1 MASRKKADPA
11 WWKAMYDR
19 IIKGGS
25 VVDGTGAPPFTADV
39 AIQDG
44 RIAEIGRIAAP
55 ARETIDAEGLLV
67 TPGWVDIHS
76 HYDGQVTWDSQLAP
90 SFWHGVTTVLM
101 GNCGV
106 GFAPVRPDKHDF
118 LIGLMEGVEDI
129 PGTALSEGINW
140 EWESFPEYL
149 DALDRKRW
157 ALDVAAQ
164 LPHGALRAYVMGERA
179 GRKEPANAADIA
191 EMVRLTTE
199 AQDAGSFGF
208 STSRTVFH
216 KAVDGVPVPG
226 TYAEQDEIFAIAE
239 ALAKSGHGVLEVAPT
254 TPDESSE
261 APATELAWMADV
273 SARTGC
279 PVTFLCLQHNLRPDW
294 WRTQLE
300 FCDRAR
306 TRGAVVVPQVFCRA
320 ISVMLGLR
328 SKFHPF
334 IRGKT
339 FQSLRDLPF
348 DEMARRLRAD
358 PELRRRMAH
367 EGVANVYG
375 ADDPSDPFAGQMN
388 LDWAKVYALGN
399 PPNYEPDPS
408 QSIAAIAARQARDP
422 REVLL
427 DILLEDDGESFIQ
440 YPFMGFADGSLE
452 PVFHMLSNPHSI
464 PGAADGG
471 AHVATICDGGIP
483 TFMLT
488 HWVRDRVAGERFPI
502 EYIVK
507 KQTADTAA
515 LYGFADRGMI
525 KPGLKADL
533 NIIDFDRLGFD
544 PPRMIRDLPA
554 GGPRL
559 MQKAR
564 GYVATLVSGEI
575 IQRDGED
582 TGLRPGKLV
591 RSRRRA

>member
-1 MASRKKADPA
+1 
-11 WWKAMYDR
+11 MYDR
-19 IIKGGS
+19 IIKGGTI
-25 VVDGTGAPPFTADV
+25 VDGTGVRPFVADV
-39 AIQDG
+39 AILDG
-44 RIAEIGRIAAP
+44 RIAEIGTITAP
-55 ARETIDAEGLLV
+55 ARDTIDATGLLV
-67 TPGWVDIHS
+67 TPGWVDVHS

-106 GFAPVRPDKHDF
+106 GFAPCRPDRRDF

-129 PGTALSEGINW
+129 PGTALAEGIKW
-140 EWESFPEYL
+140 EWESFPQYL
-149 DALDRKRW
+149 DALDRKSW

-164 LPHGALRAYVMGERA
+164 MPHGALRAYVMGDRA
-179 GRKEPANAADIA
+179 GRKEPATAADIA
-191 EMVRLTTE
+191 EMVRLTAE

-216 KAVDGVPVPG
+216 KALDGVPVPG
-226 TYAEQDEIFAIAE
+226 TYAEQDEIYAIAE
-239 ALAKSGHGVLEVAPT
+239 TLARSGHGVLEVAPT

-261 APATELAWMADV
+261 APATELAWMAEV
-273 SARTGC
+273 SAKTGI
-279 PVTFLCLQHNLRPDW
+279 PITFLCLQHNQRPDW
-294 WRTQLE
+294 WKVQLDY
-300 FCDRAR
+300 CDAARAR
-306 TRGAVVVPQVFCRA
+306 GANVVPQVFCRA

-334 IRGKT
+334 IRGAT
-339 FQSLRDLPF
+339 FKSLQSLPF
-348 DEMARRLRAD
+348 AEMVRRLKTD
-358 PELRRRMAH
+358 PELRRRMAL

-388 LDWAKVYALGN
+388 LAWDKVYALSN
-399 PPNYEPDPS
+399 PPNYEPTPD
-408 QSIAAIAARQARDP
+408 QSIGAIAAAQGRDP

-427 DILLEDDGESFIQ
+427 DILLEDEGESFIQ
-440 YPFMGFADGSLE
+440 YPFMGFANGDLG
-452 PVFHMLSNPHSI
+452 PVYDMLANAHSI

-488 HWVRDRVAGERFPI
+488 HWVRDRTAGARFPI

-515 LYGFADRGMI
+515 LYGFDDRGMI
-525 KPGLKADL
+525 KPGLRADL
-533 NIIDFDRLGFD
+533 NIIDFDHLGFD
-544 PPRMIRDLPA
+544 PPRMIHDLPA

-559 MQKAR
+559 MQKAT
-564 GYVATLVSGEI
+564 GYVATLVNGEI
-575 IQRDGED
+575 IQQNGED
-582 TGLRPGKLV
+582 TGRRPGKLV
-591 RSRRRA
+591 RSRRKV

>member
-1 MASRKKADPA
+1 
-11 WWKAMYDR
+11 MYDT
-19 IIKGGS
+19 IIKGGT
-25 VVDGTGAPPFTADV
+25 VVNGTGAKPFIADI

-44 RIAEIGRIAAP
+44 RIAEVGKITAP
-55 ARETIDAEGLLV
+55 ARETIEADGLLV
-67 TPGWVDIHS
+67 TPGWVDVHS

-106 GFAPVRPDKHDF
+106 GFAPVHPDKHDF

-129 PGTALSEGINW
+129 PGTALAEGINW

-149 DALDRKRW
+149 NALDGKRW
-157 ALDVAAQ
+157 ALDIAAQ
-164 LPHGALRAYVMGERA
+164 LPHGALRAYVMGDRA
-179 GRKEPANAADIA
+179 GRKEPATADDIA
-191 EMVRLTTE
+191 EMVRLTAE

-226 TYAEQDEIFAIAE
+226 TYAEQQELYAIAE
-239 ALAKSGHGVLEVAPT
+239 TLARSGHGVLEVAPT
-254 TPDESSE
+254 TPDESSD

-273 SARTGC
+273 SAKTGC
-279 PVTFLCLQHNLRPDW
+279 PITFLCLQHNQRPDW
-294 WRTQLE
+294 WKVQLD

-306 TRGAVVVPQVFCRA
+306 ERGAVVVPQVFCRA

-334 IRGKT
+334 IRGAT
-339 FQSLRDLPF
+339 FKSLQHLPF
-348 DEMARRLRAD
+348 EEMVRQLKAD
-358 PELRRRMAH
+358 PELRRRMAL

-375 ADDPSDPFAGQMN
+375 AGDPSDPFAGQMD
-388 LDWAKVYALGN
+388 LAWDKVYALGN
-399 PPNYEPDPS
+399 PPVYEPSPEL
-408 QSIAAIAARQARDP
+408 SIAAIAARQSRDP

-427 DILLEDDGESFIQ
+427 DILLEDGGESFIQ
-440 YPFMGFADGSLE
+440 YPFMGYADGSLE
-452 PVFHMLSNPHSI
+452 PVYHMLANRYAI

-488 HWVRDRVAGERFPI
+488 HWVRDRTAGERFPI

-515 LYGFADRGMI
+515 LYGFNDRGMV
-525 KPGLKADL
+525 KPGLRADL

-544 PPRMIRDLPA
+544 PPRMIHDLPA

-559 MQKAR
+559 MQKAT
-564 GYVATLVSGEI
+564 GYVATLVAGQV
-575 IQRDGED
+575 IQRDGVD
-582 TGLRPGKLV
+582 TGARPGKLV
-591 RSRRRA
+591 RSGRGGVT

>member
-1 MASRKKADPA
+1 
-11 WWKAMYDR
+11 MYDR
-19 IIKGGS
+19 IIKGGT
-25 VVDGTGAPPFTADV
+25 VVDGSGDKPFTADV
-39 AIQDG
+39 ALKDGCIAEVG
-44 RIAEIGRIAAP
+44 RITAT
-55 ARETIDAEGLLV
+55 ARETVDADGLIV

-106 GFAPVRPDKHDF
+106 GFAPARRDKHDF
-118 LIGLMEGVEDI
+118 LISLMEGVEDI

-149 DALDRKRW
+149 DALDRKSW
-157 ALDVAAQ
+157 GLDVAAQ
-164 LPHGALRAYVMGERA
+164 MPHGALRAYVMGDRA
-179 GRKEPANAADIA
+179 GRKEAATADDIA

-199 AQDAGSFGF
+199 AQAAGSFGF

-216 KAVDGVPVPG
+216 RSSDGVPVPG
-226 TYAEQDEIFAIAE
+226 TYAEADEVYAIAE

-254 TPDESSE
+254 TPDESSD
-261 APATELAWMADV
+261 APQTELDWMADV

-279 PVTFLCLQHNLRPDW
+279 PITFLCLQHNQRPDW
-294 WRTQLE
+294 WLHQLD

-306 TRGAVVVPQVFCRA
+306 DRGAVVVPQVFCRA

-328 SKFHPF
+328 SRFHPF
-334 IRGKT
+334 IRGAT
-339 FQSLRDLPF
+339 FKSLKDLPF
-348 DEMARRLRAD
+348 AEMVRRLGED
-358 PELRRRMAH
+358 PELRRRMAL

-388 LDWAKVYALGN
+388 LEWDKVYALGN
-399 PPNYEPDPS
+399 PPVYEPTPQ
-408 QSIAAIAARQARDP
+408 QSIAAIASSQGRDP
-422 REVLL
+422 REVVL
-427 DILLEDDGESFIQ
+427 DIMLEDSGESFIQ
-440 YPFMGFADGSLE
+440 YPFMGFANGDLG
-452 PVFHMLSNPHSI
+452 PVQAMLKNPHSV

-471 AHVATICDGGIP
+471 AHVSTICDGGIP

-488 HWVRDRVAGERFPI
+488 HWVRDRTAGERFPL

-507 KQTADTAA
+507 KQTSDTAA
-515 LYGFADRGMI
+515 LYGLHDRGLV

-533 NIIDFDRLGFD
+533 NLIDFAALGFD
-544 PPRMIRDLPA
+544 PPRMIHDLPA

-559 MQKAR
+559 MQKAT
-564 GYVATLVSGEI
+564 GYAATLVSGEV
-575 IQRDGED
+575 IQRNGED
-582 TGLRPGKLV
+582 MGARPGKLV
-591 RSRRRA
+591 RSRRGGVV

>member
-1 MASRKKADPA
+1 
-11 WWKAMYDR
+11 MYDR
-19 IIKGGS
+19 IIKGGTI
-25 VVDGTGAPPFTADV
+25 VDGSGALQFTGDV

-44 RIAEIGRIAAP
+44 RIAEIGRVTAP
-55 ARETIDAEGLLV
+55 ARETIDAAGLLV

-106 GFAPVRPDKHDF
+106 GFAPVRPDQHDF

-129 PGTALSEGINW
+129 PGTALSEGIAW

-149 DALDRKRW
+149 DALDRRSW

-164 LPHGALRAYVMGERA
+164 LPHGALRAYVMGARA
-179 GRKEPANAADIA
+179 GRKEPATEADIA
-191 EMVRLTTE
+191 QMVRLTAE
-199 AQDAGSFGF
+199 AQRAGSFGF

-226 TYAEQDEIFAIAE
+226 TYAEQDEIFAIAQ
-239 ALAKSGHGVLEVAPT
+239 ALADSGHGVLEVAPT
-254 TPDESSE
+254 TPDESSD

-273 SARTGC
+273 SAKTGC
-279 PVTFLCLQHNLRPDW
+279 PVTFLCLQHNRRPDW
-294 WRTQLE
+294 WRTQLA
-300 FCDRAR
+300 FCDAAR
-306 TRGAVVVPQVFCRA
+306 DRGAVVVPQVFCRA

-339 FQSLRDLPF
+339 FQSLSHLPF
-348 DEMARRLRAD
+348 EEMVRRLKSD
-358 PELRRRMAH
+358 PELRRAMAQ

-388 LDWAKVYALGN
+388 LDWARVYALGN
-399 PPNYEPDPS
+399 PPEYEPTPDR
-408 QSIAAIAARQARDP
+408 SIAAIAQREGRDP

-427 DILLEDDGESFIQ
+427 DILLEDGGESFIQ

-452 PVFHMLSNPHSI
+452 PVFHMLSNPHAI

-488 HWVRDRVAGERFPI
+488 HWVRDRVAGPRFPI

-515 LYGFADRGMI
+515 LYGFRDRGLVR
-525 KPGLKADL
+525 PGLKADL
-533 NIIDFDRLGFD
+533 NLIDFDRLGFD

-564 GYVATLVSGEI
+564 GYVATLVSGEV
-575 IQRDGED
+575 IQRDGVD
-582 TGLRPGKLV
+582 TGARPGRLV
-591 RSRRRA
+591 RSRRR

>member
-1 MASRKKADPA
+1 
-11 WWKAMYDR
+11 MYDR
-19 IIKGGS
+19 IIKGGT
-25 VVDGTGAPPFTADV
+25 VVDGSGSAPFTADV
-39 AIQDG
+39 ALQDG
-44 RIAEIGRIAAP
+44 RIADVGRITAA
-55 ARETIDAEGLLV
+55 ARETIDADGLLV

-106 GFAPVRPDKHDF
+106 GFAPARPDRHDF
-118 LIGLMEGVEDI
+118 LISLMEGVEDI
-129 PGTALSEGINW
+129 PGTALSEGIKW

-149 DALDRKRW
+149 DALGRKSW
-157 ALDVAAQ
+157 SLDVAAQ

-179 GRKEPANAADIA
+179 GAKEAATADDIA
-191 EMVRLTTE
+191 QMVRLTAE
-199 AQDAGSFGF
+199 AQAAGSFGF

-216 KAVDGVPVPG
+216 RSSDGVPVPG
-226 TYAEQDEIFAIAE
+226 TYAEQDEVYAIAE

-254 TPDESSE
+254 TPDESSD
-261 APATELAWMADV
+261 APQTELDWMADV
-273 SARTGC
+273 SAKTGC
-279 PVTFLCLQHNLRPDW
+279 PITFLCLQHNQRPDW
-294 WRTQLE
+294 WLHQLD

-306 TRGAVVVPQVFCRA
+306 ERGAVVVPQVFCRA

-328 SKFHPF
+328 SRFHPF
-334 IRGKT
+334 IRGAT
-339 FQSLRDLPF
+339 FKSLKDLPF
-348 DEMARRLRAD
+348 AEMVRRLREA
-358 PELRRRMAH
+358 PELRRRMAL

-399 PPNYEPDPS
+399 PPVYEPTPQ
-408 QSIAAIAARQARDP
+408 QSIAAIAHTQGRDP
-422 REVLL
+422 REVVL
-427 DILLEDDGESFIQ
+427 DIMLEDGGESFIQ
-440 YPFMGFADGSLE
+440 YPFMGFANGDLG
-452 PVFHMLSNPHSI
+452 PVEQMLKNPHSI

-471 AHVATICDGGIP
+471 AHVSTICDGGIP

-488 HWVRDRVAGERFPI
+488 HWVRDRTAGERFPL

-507 KQTADTAA
+507 KQTYDTAA
-515 LYGFADRGMI
+515 LYGLNDRGLV

-533 NIIDFDRLGFD
+533 NLIDFRRLGFD
-544 PPRMIRDLPA
+544 PPRMIHDLPA

-559 MQKAR
+559 MQKAT

-582 TGLRPGKLV
+582 TGGRPGKLV
-591 RSRRRA
+591 RSRRGGVVSV

>member
-1 MASRKKADPA
+1 
-11 WWKAMYDR
+11 MYDR
-19 IIKGGS
+19 VIKGGT
-25 VVDGTGAPPFTADV
+25 VVDGTGVAPFTADV

-44 RIAEIGRIAAP
+44 RIAEIGHITSP
-55 ARETIDAEGLLV
+55 ARETVNADGLLV

-129 PGTALSEGINW
+129 PGTALAEGISW

-149 DALDRKRW
+149 DALDRRGW

-164 LPHGALRAYVMGERA
+164 LPHGALRAYVMGDRA
-179 GRKEPANAADIA
+179 GRKEPATADDIA
-191 EMVRLTTE
+191 RMVRLTAE
-199 AQDAGSFGF
+199 AQAAGSFGF

-226 TYAEQDEIFAIAE
+226 TYAEQDELYAIAE
-239 ALAKSGHGVLEVAPT
+239 TLAKSGHGVLEVAPT
-254 TPDESSE
+254 TPDESSD
-261 APATELAWMADV
+261 APATELAWMAEV

-279 PVTFLCLQHNLRPDW
+279 PVTFLCLQHNQRPDW
-294 WRTQLE
+294 WKVQLD
-300 FCDRAR
+300 FCDQAR

-334 IRGKT
+334 IRGAT
-339 FQSLRDLPF
+339 FQSLQSLPF
-348 DEMARRLRAD
+348 DEMVRRLKQD
-358 PELRRRMAH
+358 PELRRRMAL

-375 ADDPSDPFAGQMN
+375 AGDPSDPFAGQMD
-388 LDWAKVYALGN
+388 LAWDKVFALGN
-399 PPNYEPDPS
+399 PPNYEPTAAD
-408 QSIAAIAARQARDP
+408 SIGAIAAAQGRDP

-427 DILLEDDGESFIQ
+427 DILLEDEGESFIQ
-440 YPFMGFADGSLE
+440 YPFMGFANGDLG
-452 PVFHMLSNPHSI
+452 PVFAMLANPYSI

-488 HWVRDRVAGERFPI
+488 HWVRDRAGERFPL

-515 LYGFADRGMI
+515 LYGMRDRGMI

-533 NIIDFDRLGFD
+533 NIIDFARLGFD

-559 MQKAR
+559 MQKAT

-575 IQRDGED
+575 IQQDGQD
-582 TGLRPGKLV
+582 TGRRPGRLV
-591 RSRRRA
+591 RSRPRA

>member
-1 MASRKKADPA
+1 
-11 WWKAMYDR
+11 MYDR
-19 IIKGGS
+19 IIKGGT
-25 VVDGTGAPPFTADV
+25 VVDGSGSAPFTADV
-39 AIQDG
+39 ALQDG
-44 RIAEIGRIAAP
+44 RIAEVGRIAAA

-106 GFAPVRPDKHDF
+106 GFAPARPDRHDF
-118 LIGLMEGVEDI
+118 LISLMEGVEDI

-149 DALDRKRW
+149 DALDRKSW
-157 ALDVAAQ
+157 SLDVAAQ
-164 LPHGALRAYVMGERA
+164 LPHGALRAYVMGDRA
-179 GRKEPANAADIA
+179 GAKEAATADDIA
-191 EMVRLTTE
+191 SMVRLTAE
-199 AQDAGSFGF
+199 AQAAGSFGF

-216 KAVDGVPVPG
+216 RSSDGVPVPG
-226 TYAEQDEIFAIAE
+226 TYAEQDEVYAIAE

-254 TPDESSE
+254 TPDESSD
-261 APATELAWMADV
+261 APQTELDWMADV

-279 PVTFLCLQHNLRPDW
+279 PITFLCLQHNQRPDW
-294 WRTQLE
+294 WLHQLD

-306 TRGAVVVPQVFCRA
+306 ERGAVVVPQVFCRA

-328 SKFHPF
+328 SRFHPF
-334 IRGKT
+334 IRGAT
-339 FQSLRDLPF
+339 FKSLKDLPF
-348 DEMARRLRAD
+348 AEMVRRLRED
-358 PELRRRMAH
+358 PELRRRMAL

-399 PPNYEPDPS
+399 PPVYEPTPQ
-408 QSIAAIAARQARDP
+408 QSIAAIARTQGRDP
-422 REVLL
+422 REVVL
-427 DILLEDDGESFIQ
+427 DIMLEDNGESFIQ
-440 YPFMGFADGSLE
+440 YPFMGFANGDLG
-452 PVFHMLSNPHSI
+452 PVEAMLKNPHSI

-471 AHVATICDGGIP
+471 AHVSTICDGGIP

-488 HWVRDRVAGERFPI
+488 HWVRDRTAGERFPL

-507 KQTADTAA
+507 KQTSDTAA
-515 LYGFADRGMI
+515 LYGLHDRGLV

-533 NIIDFDRLGFD
+533 NLIDFNRLGFD
-544 PPRMIRDLPA
+544 PPRMIHDLPA

-559 MQKAR
+559 MQKAT
-564 GYVATLVSGEI
+564 GYAATLVSGEI
-575 IQRDGED
+575 IQRNGED
-582 TGLRPGKLV
+582 TGARPGKLV
-591 RSRRRA
+591 RSRRGGVV

>member
-1 MASRKKADPA
+1 
-11 WWKAMYDR
+11 MYDR
-19 IIKGGS
+19 IIKGGTI
-25 VVDGTGAPPFTADV
+25 VDGTGVRPFVADV
-39 AIQDG
+39 AIENG
-44 RIAEIGRIAAP
+44 RIAEVGTITAP
-55 ARETIDAEGLLV
+55 ARDTIDATGLLV
-67 TPGWVDIHS
+67 TPGWVDVHS

-106 GFAPVRPDKHDF
+106 GFAPCRPDRRDF

-129 PGTALSEGINW
+129 PGTALAEGIAW

-149 DALDRKRW
+149 DALDKRHW

-164 LPHGALRAYVMGERA
+164 LPHGALRAYVMGDRA
-179 GRKEPANAADIA
+179 GRKEPATAADIA
-191 EMVRLTTE
+191 EMVRLTAQ

-226 TYAEQDEIFAIAE
+226 TYAEQDEIYAIAE
-239 ALAKSGHGVLEVAPT
+239 ALARSGHGVLEVAPT

-273 SARTGC
+273 SAKTGI
-279 PVTFLCLQHNLRPDW
+279 PITFLCLQHNQRPDW
-294 WRTQLE
+294 WKVQLDY
-300 FCDRAR
+300 CDAARAR
-306 TRGAVVVPQVFCRA
+306 GANVVPQVFCRA

-334 IRGKT
+334 IRGAT
-339 FQSLRDLPF
+339 FKSLQGLPF
-348 DEMARRLRAD
+348 EEMVRRLKTD
-358 PELRRRMAH
+358 PDLRRRMAL
-367 EGVANVYG
+367 EGVA
-375 ADDPSDPFAGQMN
+375 SDPFAGQMN
-388 LDWAKVYALGN
+388 LAWDKVYALSN
-399 PPNYEPDPS
+399 PPNYEPTPD
-408 QSIAAIAARQARDP
+408 QSIGAIAAAQNRDP

-440 YPFMGFADGSLE
+440 YPFMGFANGDLG
-452 PVFHMLSNPHSI
+452 PVHDMLANAHAI

-488 HWVRDRVAGERFPI
+488 HWVRDRTAGARFPI

-515 LYGFADRGMI
+515 LYGFDDRGMI
-525 KPGLKADL
+525 KPGLRADL
-533 NIIDFDRLGFD
+533 NIIDFDHLGFD
-544 PPRMIRDLPA
+544 PPRMIHDLPA

-559 MQKAR
+559 MQKAT
-564 GYVATLVSGEI
+564 GYVATLVNGEI
-575 IQRDGED
+575 IQQNGKD
-582 TGLRPGKLV
+582 TGRRPGKLV
-591 RSRRRA
+591 RSRRKS